1 MVAALKALGADYVFD
16 VTFSADLT
24 ILEEGSE
31 LIRRIT
37 TGSAPL
43 PQFTSCCPAGQ
54 VCGNVPSGI
63 YSKYFFGQKPHW
75 DAGSHYKNLFLP

>member
-43 PQFTSCCPAGQ
+43 PQFTSCCPAWVKYVETFHPEFIPNISSAKSPIGMQ
-54 VCGNVPSGI
+54 VP
-63 YSKYFFGQKPHW
+63 
-75 DAGSHYKNLFLP
+75 L

>member
-43 PQFTSCCPAGQ
+43 PQFQLLPGLGQ

-63 YSKYFFGQKPHW
+63 YSKYFFGQKAPL
-75 DAGSHYKNLFLP
+75 GCRVPL